1 MALSLLAALGLL
13 GTALLLG
20 VVAVEALRL
29 PLFGFEAVALVV
41 VLGLF
46 LWAWLALLLV
56 LAFPY
61 AVAIPVSVVL
71 PIVLFGIRRPW
82 RRLAQRDTGA
92 FQPLPGGRRGAVVWG
107 VTTAATVAV
116 LVPLFWTHD
125 LQQDADGVWS
135 AGSTWADF
143 GLHAAIVSHIA
154 AFDRLPTDLP
164 VASGVHMTYP
174 FLIDLLSGLWLHQGV
189 SLHLAMFVPGVLLA
203 LAVGQLVIAFGIRL
217 FGGVTA
223 ACAALALFL
232 LTGTAEGLPIAWADW
247 RASGRSLPD
256 FVAHM
261 PRDYTTLSEEN
272 GNVTNLVAHA
282 LLPQRSMLF
291 GLGVGLAALILFH
304 AARADGSPRHLLA
317 GALLV
322 GLLPTAHPH
331 SFLAVGA
338 MLLALTVEAAWRRRG
353 VPWAYLLAGG
363 TALLLAA
370 PQLVWQQVAN
380 GGGTG
385 GRLRLGW
392 MVPEG
397 GSVWAFWWA
406 NFGLMG
412 VLFLVLPFLL
422 SRRERRT
429 HLVWY
434 LPALAILAVTQVYAF
449 QPFEYDNLKLI
460 YWVYLIAALFVTHLA
475 ARAVRSRRAALAV
488 LVPLALAVT
497 APGLLSI
504 THEFGLRDQF
514 ASPADVTLAAWVR
527 TDTRPDAVFLTTDR
541 PNQPIATLG
550 GRTIV
555 FGYLGWLYN
564 FNVPYDDRQAAVTA
578 AFAGHV
584 DDPAVRRFAPD
595 YLAVATNEDPSV
607 TVDRAAL
614 GAIPVAYENP
624 EWTIY
629 RLAGAHSVTATA
641 MPSG

>member
-1 MALSLLAALGLL
+1 MALSLLVALGLL
-13 GTALLLG
+13 GVALLLG

-29 PLFGFEAVALVV
+29 PLHVFEAVALVV

-71 PIVLFGIRRPW
+71 PAVLFGIRRPW
-82 RRLAQRDTGA
+82 RRLRSAGA
-92 FQPLPGGRRGAVVWG
+92 IRPLPGGRRGTAVWG
-107 VTTAATVAV
+107 ATTAVTAAV
-116 LVPLFWTHD
+116 FVPLFWTHD
-125 LQQDADGVWS
+125 LEQDATGVWS

-143 GLHAAIVSHIA
+143 GLHAAIVSHVA

-174 FLIDLLSGLWLHQGV
+174 FLIDLLSGLWLRAGV
-189 SLHLAMFVPGVLLA
+189 SLHIALFVPGVLLA

-217 FGGVTA
+217 FGGVVA
-223 ACAALALFL
+223 ACAALVLFL
-232 LTGTAEGLPIAWADW
+232 LTGTAEGLPLAWADW
-247 RASGRSLPD
+247 RASGLSLPG
-256 FVAHM
+256 FVANP
-261 PRDYTTLSEEN
+261 PRDYTTLSDEN

-304 AARADGSPRHLLA
+304 AARADGSRRHLLA
-317 GALLV
+317 GAVLV

-338 MLLALTVEAAWRRRG
+338 VLLALTVEAAWRHRAIPWDHLGAG
-353 VPWAYLLAGG
+353 V
-363 TALLLAA
+363 TALVLAA
-370 PQLVWQQVAN
+370 PQLIWQQVAN
-380 GGGTG
+380 GSGTG
-385 GRLRLGW
+385 GRIRLGW
-392 MVPEG
+392 MVPDG

-412 VLFLVLPFLL
+412 VLFLALPFLI

-434 LPALAILAVTQVYAF
+434 LPAWGILAVTQVYAF

-460 YWVYLIAALFVTHLA
+460 YWVYLIAALFAMHLA
-475 ARAVRSRRAALAV
+475 ARAVRARRAVLAV
-488 LVPLALAVT
+488 LVPVALAVT

-504 THEFGLRDQF
+504 THEFGLHDQF

-527 TDTRPDAVFLTTDR
+527 SDTRPDAVFLTTDR

-555 FGYLGWLYN
+555 YGYVGWLYN
-564 FNVPYDDRQAAVTA
+564 FHVPYDDREAAVTA
-578 AFAGHV
+578 AFAGRV

-614 GAIPVAYENP
+614 GALPVAYRNP
-624 EWTIY
+624 EWTVY
-629 RLAGAHSVTATA
+629 RLAGAA
-641 MPSG
+641 SG